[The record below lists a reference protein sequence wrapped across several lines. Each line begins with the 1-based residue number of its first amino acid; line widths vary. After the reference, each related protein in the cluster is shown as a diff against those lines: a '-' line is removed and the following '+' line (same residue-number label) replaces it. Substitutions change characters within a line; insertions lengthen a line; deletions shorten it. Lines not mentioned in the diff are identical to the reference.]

1 MSLIGYARVS
11 KRDGSQLLDL
21 QIDALKVNGVKEQ
34 NIYTDTASGAKD
46 GRPGEMACLKALR
59 EGDVLVIW
67 RLDRLGRNLINLLT
81 IVNDLHKRGVQI
93 RTITGFPVD
102 TTTPSG
108 KLMFQLSAMLAEYE
122 RAQMIERTNAGLSS
136 ARARGRIG
144 GRKPA
149 MTKAMLL
156 RAQAAMSKRDGNGKL
171 ICRVDELIG
180 ELGVSRAVLYKY
192 VSPEGDLRDMGK
204 KVMGK

>member
-1 MSLIGYARVS
+1 MSLLGYCRVS
-11 KRDGSQLLDL
+11 KKDGSQLLDL

-46 GRPGEMACLKALR
+46 GRPGEQACLKALR

-81 IVNDLHKRGVQI
+81 IVNDLHKRGVQF
-93 RTITGFPVD
+93 RTITGFPID
-102 TTTPSG
+102 TTTASG
-108 KLMFQLSAMLAEYE
+108 ELMFHIAAAFAQYE

-136 ARARGRIG
+136 ARARGRVG

-149 MTKAMLL
+149 MSKAMLL
-156 RAQAAMSKRDGNGKL
+156 RAQAAMSQRDGNGKL
-171 ICRVDELIG
+171 CVRVEDLTK
-180 ELGVSRAVLYKY
+180 ELGVSRAVLYRY
-192 VSPEGDLRDMGK
+192 VSPEGALRDMGR